1 MYRMTLPRHRL
12 LAPLALALALAGCA
26 SEQALRKGQAL
37 MDEGRYEEGLALL
50 NEAAV
55 ASPGEPR
62 YRSAF
67 VLQHERAV
75 GVLLARADRLRL
87 AGEQDRATEMYQRV
101 LALNPR
107 NSRALDALRALEQR
121 RNLDEMQKQ
130 ARAAFRRGDVE
141 LAEKH
146 LAAVLALDPNVPDA
160 LALRRE
166 IEAQHARTAS
176 TYPRLRTRFTR
187 PVTLEFRDANIK
199 MILDALSR
207 TTGINFILDKEVKAD
222 LKATIFVR
230 QVSVEDALDLLLA
243 QSQLEKKVLND
254 NTVVIFPSTPAK
266 LREYQDWVIR
276 TFFITNMDVKQAQT
290 LIKTM
295 LKTKDLFIDE
305 KLNTLTMR
313 DTPDAVRLAE
323 KLLQAQ
329 DQAEAE
335 VVLEVELLDVSRDR
349 ILDLGIS
356 WPSSFTLL
364 NPAGGAVGLL
374 SDLRGHIGQ
383 DRIAIDRGIQARAQQ
398 LNNDVNTLA
407 SPRIRVRNK
416 DKAKI
421 HIGDRIPVVN
431 ATSIP
436 STQGPVTTETVQY
449 LDTGIK
455 LEVEPTIYQN
465 DEVSIKVTLE
475 VSDSQDAGTTRS
487 GTTLVRV
494 KTTNAQ
500 TSLRL
505 KNGETQILAGL
516 LRNDHSAS
524 ADQIPGLGDLPGLG
538 RLFGAHGDNW
548 AKRELVLSIT
558 PRIVR
563 NTPYLAPHILE
574 YGSGTEASLRA
585 RPLSL
590 QLQGEEAPPP
600 TGGGAVTLTAPP
612 GTSGPVTTPAP
623 APAAAS
629 RARAP
634 TPRTPPSPQVSTPA
648 APAAPGDTNASPP
661 VADVSPVKP
670 GAAPAPL
677 AAAPAAAQ
685 VALVLAGSN
694 RLKVGEEATVNLQL
708 RSDQPLV
715 SAAFQIGFDPKAV
728 KILEVSE
735 GDVLTADGTRTTF
748 SARTDANAGRV
759 FVGVARPG
767 GDAGTTGEGTL
778 VQVRV
783 QGLAAAAAPL
793 RVLGFSAIGPG
804 NRVLPATLPAALDI
818 LVEP

>member
-1 MYRMTLPRHRL
+1 MVRMTPPRLRL

-37 MDEGRYEEGLALL
+37 MDEGRFEEGLALL

-62 YRSAF
+62 YRAAL

-75 GVLLARADRLRL
+75 AALLARADRLRL

-130 ARAAFRRGDVE
+130 ARAAFRRGDIE

-146 LAAVLALDPNVPDA
+146 LAAVLALDPNAADA
-160 LALRRE
+160 LALRRD

-356 WPSSFTLL
+356 WPSTFTLL
-364 NPAGGAVGLL
+364 NPAGGAIGLL

-383 DRIAIDRGIQARAQQ
+383 DRIAIDRGFQARAQQ

-421 HIGDRIPVVN
+421 HIGDRIPIVN

-524 ADQIPGLGDLPGLG
+524 ADQVPGLGDLPGLG

-590 QLQGEEAPPP
+590 QLQGDEAPPSA
-600 TGGGAVTLTAPP
+600 GGSAVTLTAPP
-612 GTSGPVTTPAP
+612 GPVTTPAP
-623 APAAAS
+623 AAAA

-648 APAAPGDTNASPP
+648 APAAPGDTTASPP

-677 AAAPAAAQ
+677 PTGPAPAQ
-685 VALVLAGSN
+685 VALVLAGAN
-694 RLKVGEEATVNLQL
+694 RLKVGEEATVNLQM

-715 SAAFQIGFDPKAV
+715 STAFQIGFDPKAV

-735 GDVLTADGTRTTF
+735 GDVLAADGTRTTF

-783 QGLAAAAAPL
+783 QGVAAAAAPL

-804 NRVLPATLPAALDI
+804 NRILPATLPAALDI
-818 LVEP
+818 VVEP

>member
-1 MYRMTLPRHRL
+1 MSRMTPPRRRL

-37 MDEGRYEEGLALL
+37 LDEGRYEEGLALL

-55 ASPGEPR
+55 AAPGEPR
-62 YRSAF
+62 YRTAF

-75 GVLLARADRLRL
+75 ATLLARADRLRL

-121 RNLDEMQKQ
+121 RNLEEMQKQ
-130 ARAAFRRGDVE
+130 ARAAFRRGDIE

-146 LAAVLALDPNVPDA
+146 LAAVLALDPNAADA

-356 WPSSFTLL
+356 WPSTFTLL
-364 NPAGGAVGLL
+364 NPAGGAIGLL

-421 HIGDRIPVVN
+421 HIGDRIPIVN

-524 ADQIPGLGDLPGLG
+524 ADQVPGLGSLPGVG

-590 QLQGEEAPPP
+590 QLQGDEAPPS
-600 TGGGAVTLTAPP
+600 TGGSAVTLTAPP
-612 GTSGPVTTPAP
+612 GSVTTPAP
-623 APAAAS
+623 AAAP

-648 APAAPGDTNASPP
+648 APAAPGDTTASPP

-677 AAAPAAAQ
+677 PTAPAAAQ
-685 VALVLAGSN
+685 VALVLAGAN
-694 RLKVGEEATVNLQL
+694 RLKVGEEATVSLQM
-708 RSDQPLV
+708 RSDHPLV

-735 GDVLTADGTRTTF
+735 GDALAADGTRTTF

-767 GDAGTTGEGTL
+767 GDGGATGEGTL

-783 QGLAAAAAPL
+783 QGVAAAAAPL

-804 NRVLPATLPAALDI
+804 NRILPATLPAALDM